1 MLGSGKEARK
11 DQRDSYVLN
20 DSFVLADMN
29 EGNEGNDTDS
39 FSSIGV
45 CYKSLSHSSTSFFQF
60 TPPPTAPKATYKQT
74 RNFETMRRSFPC
86 LLTELSFLNVRSVRG
101 RGDRSEAKDNGKSSP
116 SLLEDEETVS
126 SINSY
131 LRPEF
136 LSRRIQTL
144 DNVPFPTG
152 DVYVLNT
159 SI

>member
-1 MLGSGKEARK
+1 
-11 DQRDSYVLN
+11 
-20 DSFVLADMN
+20 
-29 EGNEGNDTDS
+29 
-39 FSSIGV
+39 
-45 CYKSLSHSSTSFFQF
+45 
-60 TPPPTAPKATYKQT
+60 
-74 RNFETMRRSFPC
+74 MRRLFQY
-86 LLTELSFLNVRSVRG
+86 LHTELSFLNVRSDRG
-101 RGDRSEAKDNGKSSP
+101 RGDRSEAKDNGKSNP

-144 DNVPFPTG
+144 DNVPIPTG

>member
-1 MLGSGKEARK
+1 
-11 DQRDSYVLN
+11 
-20 DSFVLADMN
+20 
-29 EGNEGNDTDS
+29 
-39 FSSIGV
+39 
-45 CYKSLSHSSTSFFQF
+45 
-60 TPPPTAPKATYKQT
+60 
-74 RNFETMRRSFPC
+74 MRRLLQH

-101 RGDRSEAKDNGKSSP
+101 RGDRSEAKDNGKLSP

-144 DNVPFPTG
+144 DNVPIPTG

-159 SI
+159 SIRN